1 MKKLA
6 PLLVLTAGVLWGCMG
21 IYVRVMNAAGLFT
34 MNIVFLRAL
43 VTSSMLGILFL
54 IFDRS
59 MLRIRLKDIWCFIGT
74 GLLSIVFFNY
84 CYFKAI
90 TVTSLSVACILMYT
104 APIIVMVLSFFLFK
118 EKFTGRKVIALV
130 MTFGGCVLVTGVLT
144 DSGNVTPQGIL
155 LGLGAGFG
163 YALYSIF
170 SKFALERG
178 YHSLTIS
185 FYTFLVAAVGSLFLC
200 TPGEALRIAV
210 ANPKTGLVCFML
222 GVFGTVIPYL
232 TYTLGLKY
240 MDNGRASIIAS
251 IEPVAA
257 TLIGVF
263 LYGERLTGS
272 GLAGA
277 VIVLAALAMC
287 SKTE

>member
-43 VTSSMLGILFL
+43 VTSIMLGILFL

-59 MLRIRLKDIWCFIGT
+59 MLKIRLKDFWCFIGT
-74 GLLSIVFFNY
+74 GLLSIVFFNF

-90 TVTSLSVACILMYT
+90 TVTSLAVACILMYT

-130 MTFGGCVLVTGVLT
+130 MTFAGCVLVTGVLT
-144 DSGNVTPQGIL
+144 DSGNVTPRGIL
-155 LGLGAGFG
+155 LGLGAGLG

-178 YHSLTIS
+178 YHSLTIN
-185 FYTFLVAAVGSLFLC
+185 FYTFLVAAVGSLFLS
-200 TPGEALRIAV
+200 TPGEALRISLV
-210 ANPKTGLVCFML
+210 DPKTGLVCLML

-240 MDNGRASIIAS
+240 MDNGRASILAS

-263 LYGERLTGS
+263 LYGETLTGS

-277 VIVLAALAMC
+277 VIVLVALAMC
-287 SKTE
+287 SKN

>member
-43 VTSSMLGILFL
+43 VTSIMLGILFL

-59 MLRIRLKDIWCFIGT
+59 MLKIRLEDIWCFLGT
-74 GLLSIVFFNY
+74 GLLSIVFFNF

-90 TVTSLSVACILMYT
+90 TVTSLAVACILMYT

-118 EKFTGRKVIALV
+118 EKFTRRKVLALV
-130 MTFGGCVLVTGVLT
+130 MTFAGCVLVTGVLT

-155 LGLGAGFG
+155 LGLGAGLG

-178 YHSLTIS
+178 YHSLTIN
-185 FYTFLVAAVGSLFLC
+185 FYTFLVAAVGSLFLS

-210 ANPKTGLVCFML
+210 ADPKTGLVCLLL

-240 MDNGRASIIAS
+240 MDNGRASILAS

-263 LYGERLTGS
+263 LYGETLTGS

-277 VIVLAALAMC
+277 VIVLVALAMC
-287 SKTE
+287 SKN